1 MDDYDLASEI
11 EDRLFKIRK
20 VLDLCMEYLGTN
32 GGKGMDHLETTLW
45 VVEGLAKEAEQKFA
59 TYRSYI
65 KGCQDAD
72 KQDDFEWDEFDKLL
86 SEKTSEWNDAGEVE
100 LAFQDT
106 GRKRTGK
113 KVSSKGNK
121 K

>member
-1 MDDYDLASEI
+1 MDEYDLSSEV
-11 EDRLFKIRK
+11 EDRLYKIQK
-20 VLDLCMEYLGTN
+20 VLDLCMEYLGTS
-32 GGKGMDHLETTLW
+32 GGHGMDHLETTLW
-45 VVEGLAKEAEQKFA
+45 VVQSLAKEAEEKFV
-59 TYRSYI
+59 TYRGFI

-72 KQDDFEWDEFDKLL
+72 KQDEFEWDEFDKMF
-86 SEKTSEWNDAGEVE
+86 SEKTPERNDTGKVG
-100 LAFQDT
+100 LAVQDT